1 MSSALSPRGHSTASA
16 TRGVRFLPE
25 SHQRILD
32 LPTWRRPVGPE
43 VQGVEYEVSA
53 KAHRGM
59 MAIRFAVSKLLFI
72 RLPTS
77 RREILELAQS
87 DQSLV
92 ENISARSLRADAS
105 YFCEALA
112 EISDLFGSQA
122 VVDRLLPLVI
132 PVISSWTNSGKLV
145 SVDEANATAAVASK
159 GKKAGNALG
168 EARAH
173 YFQEYCRRKTHFE
186 TYDDPGLKEI
196 GTMTRLKESLTIPSQ
211 YRPILMIRGNTV
223 VVGKTTDG
231 SHVTIS
237 IGSGIGP
244 SKVVARELAAEA
256 AVKNW
261 HTVES
266 YMEAW
271 GMTKT
276 VEQVEEPKP
285 LRERKRRRGGAPKAG
300 AVLHN

>member
-1 MSSALSPRGHSTASA
+1 MSSALSPRGRSTASA

-77 RREILELAQS
+77 RREILEGHCAQLLSNEQLAYWWSKLAQS

-92 ENISARSLRADAS
+92 ENLSTRSLRADAS

-112 EISDLFGSQA
+112 EISDRFGSQA

-132 PVISSWTNSGKLV
+132 PVISSWSNSGKLV
-145 SVDEANATAAVASK
+145 SVDEANAIAAAASK
-159 GKKAGNALG
+159 GKKGGKHTSRL
-168 EARAH
+168 
-173 YFQEYCRRKTHFE
+173 
-186 TYDDPGLKEI
+186 
-196 GTMTRLKESLTIPSQ
+196 TMIQ
-211 YRPILMIRGNTV
+211 G
-223 VVGKTTDG
+223 
-231 SHVTIS
+231 
-237 IGSGIGP
+237 
-244 SKVVARELAAEA
+244 
-256 AVKNW
+256 
-261 HTVES
+261 
-266 YMEAW
+266 
-271 GMTKT
+271 
-276 VEQVEEPKP
+276 
-285 LRERKRRRGGAPKAG
+285 
-300 AVLHN
+300 